1 MSVSRGTWTL
11 VVGDWMMLV
20 VRGRLVG
27 AVGSRPLL
35 VVRCWWLLVVGGRL
49 LIVWGKLGCREMAL
63 LPQISQGLISTSL
76 SLWCLCTA
84 LKALNCTTKNSGN
97 GLNKLSLSACS
108 CCCLKRAST
117 KDVSS
122 PILEVGLADERVQTC
137 CCLDVVEPSSWD
149 SFGEDLSLS
158 ASELT
163 ELEISADSVKFQRKN
178 FMLTLANKALFPSQ

>member
-1 MSVSRGTWTL
+1 
-11 VVGDWMMLV
+11 MLV
-20 VRGRLVG
+20 HSAQSIELHNQEQ
-27 AVGSRPLL
+27 
-35 VVRCWWLLVVGGRL
+35 WKW
-49 LIVWGKLGCREMAL
+49 
-63 LPQISQGLISTSL
+63 
-76 SLWCLCTA
+76 
-84 LKALNCTTKNSGN
+84 
-97 GLNKLSLSACS
+97 SLSACS
-108 CCCLKRAST
+108 CYCLKRAST

-137 CCLDVVEPSSWD
+137 WCLDVVEPSSWD